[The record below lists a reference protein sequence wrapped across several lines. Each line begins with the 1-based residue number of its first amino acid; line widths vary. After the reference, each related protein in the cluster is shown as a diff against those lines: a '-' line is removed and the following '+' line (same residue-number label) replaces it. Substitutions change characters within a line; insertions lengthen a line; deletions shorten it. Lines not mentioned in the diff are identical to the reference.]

1 MEDSM
6 SKLLLATVAAIGLL
20 LAGPQKASAQTVF
33 ACVSSAANSP
43 IIIEPTAD
51 ALAHPP
57 LEA

>member
-1 MEDSM
+1 M
-6 SKLLLATVAAIGLL
+6 SKLLLASVAAIGVL
-20 LAGPQKASAQTVF
+20 LAGSQKASAQVVH